1 MEAQLFTRCSL
12 LVVKSLVT
20 RCRSC
25 SLQKIT
31 RNSLSNSV
39 AIRCRSCSLE
49 TLTCYTLQNCLLLF
63 AEVAPCKKSLA
74 NRYEKTSETN
84 VYLKPLKIVEL
95 YLFILYFQLTKTRG
109 RFRVKYNYH
118 RKIIMLVQVDYLQ

>member
-1 MEAQLFTRCSL
+1 MFFMSKFHKKWRRNF
-12 LVVKSLVT
+12 SLVAHY
-20 RCRSC
+20 S
-25 SLQKIT
+25 
-31 RNSLSNSV
+31 
-39 AIRCRSCSLE
+39 
-49 TLTCYTLQNCLLLF
+49 LQNCLLLF